1 MRMMQYPLKA
11 IDSLV
16 DRIVAV
22 LAAVASS
29 QLPGFI
35 QHYTQRLGG
44 HVVEAERNL
53 EGWQEIANQTT
64 KGNVVGLA
72 NIYLRSPDPEVV
84 AAGQKCLGDLLRVET
99 LQDAWTALEHASF
112 WNRPFVFLRHVDGDI
127 AEATLSRFTMNV
139 PLDAESLVYALCGLV
154 LGFLLYSGVKQAG
167 LRTFRRRV

>member
-1 MRMMQYPLKA
+1 MMQYPLKA

-22 LAAVASS
+22 LGAVASS

-64 KGNVVGLA
+64 EGNVVGLA
-72 NIYLRSPDPEVV
+72 NLYLRSPDPEVV
-84 AAGQKCLGDLLRVET
+84 AAGQKCLRDLLRAET
-99 LQDAWTALEHASF
+99 LQDALTALEHASL

-139 PLDAESLVYALCGLV
+139 PLDAESLVYAMCGLV
-154 LGFLLYSGVKQAG
+154 LAFLLYSGIKQAG
-167 LRTFRRRV
+167 LHTFRRRV

>member
-1 MRMMQYPLKA
+1 MMPHPLKA

-22 LAAVASS
+22 LGAISSS

-64 KGNVVGLA
+64 DGDVVGLA
-72 NIYLRSPDPEVV
+72 NIYLLSPAPEVV
-84 AAGQKCLGDLLRVET
+84 AAGRKCLGDLLRVET
-99 LQDAWTALEHASF
+99 LQDALTALEHASL
-112 WNRPFVFLRHVDGDI
+112 WTRPFVFLRHVDGDI
-127 AEATLSRFTMNV
+127 AEATLSHFAMNV
-139 PLDAESLVYALCGLV
+139 PLDAESLVYAMCGLV
-154 LGFLLYSGVKQAG
+154 LVFLLYSGIKQAG